1 MVVLGT
7 LASKVS
13 PAAPLPFRHR
23 IVYSTADRNPWHPET
38 PIEALIPTVF
48 KCVDPYMGRFRPHL

>member
-13 PAAPLPFRHR
+13 PAAQLPLRHR
-23 IVYSTADRNPWHPET
+23 IVNSTADRNPWHPET
-38 PIEALIPTVF
+38 PIEALILTVF
-48 KCVDPYMGRFRPHL
+48 MCLDPYMGRFRPHV